1 MALLEKL
8 QEAEHAA
15 EKEGQ
20 FAIAQELRAIIQ
32 KVWKKAQ
39 GDREQRARDRV
50 RAEMRDL
57 GIS

>member
-8 QEAEHAA
+8 QEAEQAA

-20 FAIAQELRAIIQ
+20 FAIAQELRAIIH
-32 KVWKKAQ
+32 KVWKTAR

-57 GIS
+57 GNS